1 MRPLKKTSRRTKA
14 CTPIAAGIEVTPPV
28 TMKAITVP
36 GTIPFS
42 IMPATNGITA

>member
-28 TMKAITVP
+28 TMKAIAVP

-42 IMPATNGITA
+42 IRPATNGITA